1 MCKSHKIQIILTAS
15 LQIEGI
21 CLIHSIKLV
30 QKQEKHPLGTYLPHI
45 NIAYY
50 DDCWFKV
57 APTLGFW
64 NKNEKTAVVSKVDE
78 QRPSG
83 LRDSALQLSW

>member
-1 MCKSHKIQIILTAS
+1 MCKSHKIQIILTAL

-50 DDCWFKV
+50 DDC
-57 APTLGFW
+57 
-64 NKNEKTAVVSKVDE
+64 
-78 QRPSG
+78 
-83 LRDSALQLSW
+83 

>member
-1 MCKSHKIQIILTAS
+1 MYKSHEIQIILTAL

-45 NIAYY
+45 NFAYY
-50 DDCWFKV
+50 DDGCFKM
-57 APTLGFW
+57 APTLSFW

-78 QRPSG
+78 QRLNS
-83 LRDSALQLSW
+83 LRDHVLQLSW